1 VAAVSAAAEVTL
13 GAPSAVPV
21 APAPFEGAV
30 PLGKSV
36 GFAGEAVD
44 VPIIAI
50 APPVGGKSLDTE
62 VAVGFDEAPAES
74 VDDAV
79 GVAVGAAESEA
90 ETVVA
95 PMTTMGPSVAAGEAA
110 LVTAVSVP
118 VAVAEAEAESVEKVA
133 EAGSVEMVA
142 EAESVDEAE
151 SADDDELVTVAG
163 GRSVVET
170 AGVIT
175 GGD

>member
-1 VAAVSAAAEVTL
+1 
-13 GAPSAVPV
+13 
-21 APAPFEGAV
+21 
-30 PLGKSV
+30 
-36 GFAGEAVD
+36 
-44 VPIIAI
+44 
-50 APPVGGKSLDTE
+50 
-62 VAVGFDEAPAES
+62 
-74 VDDAV
+74 
-79 GVAVGAAESEA
+79 
-90 ETVVA
+90 
-95 PMTTMGPSVAAGEAA
+95 MTTMGPSVAAGEAA

-151 SADDDELVTVAG
+151 SADDELVTVAG